1 MRSKGTGTGRYIFTH
16 KQCEINANLTERLFP
31 KSLPEKNPTIGSIGF
46 ASSMHEIVWI
56 FFRKYIVN
64 ISITCSVMDVSFTC

>member
-56 FFRKYIVN
+56 FLGN
-64 ISITCSVMDVSFTC
+64 ILLILALLVV